1 MSDPRRDVLPTRT
14 SHPVRRRSRVLAGL
28 ALAVT
33 AGLFAGTGSLPAAEA
48 ATRPAAITSV
58 SSKPGPKPGQVTIS
72 WRTSGSHTTA
82 YRIDTSLSLFS
93 RTDKNLPR
101 QGRGFT
107 SFVVRGG
114 SKRSVT
120 LSAAATARA
129 GAPVGSANHLYFRV
143 YALNGSTERAYARLQ
158 SVSVQ
163 PQGVPAGGSAIRV
176 ASFNVRTANAKEDKG
191 VRAWSARA
199 PYVARAIVAQNPGLV
214 AIQELSP
221 GSITGTT
228 GGTRQTSSLLTAL
241 RRNGGAKYALN
252 RTTSYAKPGTPMG
265 TQGARILY
273 DTSRYQLRTNCWEM
287 TGTSHWNAA
296 CTIAM
301 PLRPGD
307 SEKERRVA
315 AVAKFRD
322 RKTGKEFF
330 FVSVHLDSRKSSNA
344 ATRRSIETLRGAQV
358 KAVTAR
364 LAAINAR
371 QAKPLPVIF
380 AGDINSWQNTPST
393 YAPHNELV
401 KAGFYDTAAATSR
414 VNFRYGTVN
423 DFATTIKPT
432 ASGFGAR
439 LDVIAVKG
447 VRGSARF
454 TTVLKVTDSRRPSDH
469 NMVVADFR
477 LPR

>member
-1 MSDPRRDVLPTRT
+1 MSNPRPDVRPVHPPRRVGRPHLF
-14 SHPVRRRSRVLAGL
+14 AGL

-33 AGLFAGTGSLPAAEA
+33 TALLVAPAALPSAEA
-48 ATRPAAITSV
+48 ATRPAAITAV
-58 SSKPGPKPGQVTIS
+58 SSKPGPKPGEVRIAWS
-72 WRTSGSHTTA
+72 TSGSHTTA

-107 SFVVRGG
+107 SFVVNGG
-114 SKRSVT
+114 SRRSVT

-129 GAPVGSANHLYFRV
+129 GAPVGSANHLYFRI

-163 PQGVPAGGSAIRV
+163 PQGVPASGSAIRV
-176 ASFNVRTANAKEDKG
+176 ASFNVRTANAAGDTGSRK
-191 VRAWSARA
+191 WSARA
-199 PYVARAIVAQNPGLV
+199 PYVARAIVAKNPGLV

-228 GGTRQTSSLLTAL
+228 GGTRQTTSLLNAL
-241 RRNGGAKYALN
+241 RSNGGGKYALN

-265 TQGARILY
+265 SQGARILY
-273 DTSRYQLRTNCWEM
+273 DTTRYQLRTACREM
-287 TGTSHWNAA
+287 TGSSHWNVA
-296 CTIAM
+296 CTIRM

-307 SEKERRVA
+307 SEKERRLA
-315 AVAKFRD
+315 AVARFRD
-322 RKTGKEFF
+322 RKTGKEFY
-330 FVSVHLDSRKSSNA
+330 FVSVHLDARKSTNA
-344 ATRRSIETLRGAQV
+344 TTQRSYESLRGAQV

-364 LAAINAR
+364 LAAINAHR
-371 QAKPLPVIF
+371 ATPLPVVF

-414 VNFRYGTVN
+414 INFRYSTVTA
-423 DFATTIKPT
+423 FATTFKPT
-432 ASGFGAR
+432 SSGFGAR

-454 TTVLKVTDSRRPSDH
+454 ETVLKVTDSHRPSDH
-469 NMVVADFR
+469 NMVLADFK